1 MEVASLLSMRPST
14 QLKRPKLKGVDID
27 TLKRL
32 VAENAKQRYA
42 LTEEPDPAN
51 PEKHILWIRA
61 NQGHSLAVED
71 LEMHRI
77 ESPDECPIVVH
88 GTFKRFWPI
97 IQKEGLKVMNRHH
110 VHCAAGLY
118 GQGGVTSGELRA
130 LQIEDAANV
139 DSTCYQACAQAV
151 MSSSIST
158 YRKLWLASH
167 CLPHSLSR

>member
-1 MEVASLLSMRPST
+1 M

-42 LTEEPDPAN
+42 LTEEPDPSD

-110 VHCAAGLY
+110 IHCAAGLY
-118 GQGGVTSGELRA
+118 GQEGVTSGELRA
-130 LQIEDAANV
+130 LQTEDGAKCRFDV
-139 DSTCYQACAQAV
+139 RSG
-151 MSSSIST
+151 M
-158 YRKLWLASH
+158 RAS
-167 CLPHSLSR
+167 CDVFIYIDIQKAMAGESQPTV